1 MSSGLRRDRRNNVE
15 TKFLSDGRKVA
26 VLGKLNATES
36 IVQEIFV
43 TDSGVEIPSGESFTT
58 KNLHDEPVKS
68 HKERELE
75 RVEQG
80 INKAKQERDK
90 INQEINEIK
99 IKLSGYRDLFKSVSV
114 LAKNIEEQDFTHFL
128 DVITGKVKYAVPS
141 NYPSPSRIEDA
152 MEYMSCI
159 DNHYGNKKYNGLKL
173 ITLLGNSNGN
183 IGYKLN
189 RWPDGSGDDTSVEF
203 FNDIESAR
211 NYIKSCFMERF
222 DKIKVSLSFYESL
235 RKNGIEFSS
244 EEFKKIKEK
253 IESGLHDEFSSFQTA
268 FEKRKEVLDQD
279 ISKLNNLSS

>member
-1 MSSGLRRDRRNNVE
+1 ME

-43 TDSGVEIPSGESFTT
+43 TDSGVEIPSGENFTT
-58 KNLHDEPVKS
+58 KSLHDEPVKS

-75 RVEQG
+75 RAEQG

-90 INQEINEIK
+90 INQEIDEIK

-114 LAKNIEEQDFTHFL
+114 LANNIDKQDFTHFL

-141 NYPSPSRIEDA
+141 GYPVPHEIEDA

-159 DNHYGNKKYNGLKL
+159 DNYYGRKKYDGLRL
-173 ITLLGNSNGN
+173 MTLLGRSDGR
-183 IGYKLN
+183 ISYQLN
-189 RWPDGSGDDTSVEF
+189 RWPDGSGGDTSVEF

-211 NYIKSCFMERF
+211 NYIKSRFMENF
-222 DKIKVSLSFYESL
+222 NKIKVSLSFYENL
-235 RKNGIEFSS
+235 RKNGIEFND
-244 EEFKKIKEK
+244 EELKKIKEK
-253 IESGLHDEFSSFQTA
+253 IESGLREDFSSSQA
-268 FEKRKEVLDQD
+268 LFEKRKAKFDQN
-279 ISKLNNLSS
+279 IENLNKFAR

>member
-1 MSSGLRRDRRNNVE
+1 ME

-43 TDSGVEIPSGESFTT
+43 TDSGVEIPSGENFTT
-58 KNLHDEPVKS
+58 KSLHDEPVKS

-75 RVEQG
+75 RAEQG

-90 INQEINEIK
+90 INQEIDEIK

-114 LAKNIEEQDFTHFL
+114 LANNIDKQDFTHFL

-141 NYPSPSRIEDA
+141 GYPVPHEIEDA

-159 DNHYGNKKYNGLKL
+159 DNYYGRKKYDGLRL
-173 ITLLGNSNGN
+173 MTLLGKSDGK
-183 IGYKLN
+183 ISYQLN
-189 RWPDGSGDDTSVEF
+189 QWSSGSGDNTSVEF

-253 IESGLHDEFSSFQTA
+253 IESGLREDFSSSQA
-268 FEKRKEVLDQD
+268 SFEKRKAKFDQD
-279 ISKLNNLSS
+279 IENLNKFAR

>member
-1 MSSGLRRDRRNNVE
+1 ME

-43 TDSGVEIPSGESFTT
+43 TDSGVEIPSGENFTT

-90 INQEINEIK
+90 INQEIDEIK

-114 LAKNIEEQDFTHFL
+114 LAKNIDEQDFTNFL
-128 DVITGKVKYAVPS
+128 DVITGKVRYAVPS
-141 NYPSPSRIEDA
+141 NYPVPHEIEDA
-152 MEYMSCI
+152 MGYMSCI
-159 DNHYGNKKYNGLKL
+159 DDDYGNKKYGGLRL
-173 ITLLGNSNGN
+173 MTLLGRSDGK
-183 IGYKLN
+183 ISYQLN
-189 RWPDGSGDDTSVEF
+189 RWPDGSGSNTSVEF
-203 FNDIESAR
+203 FNDIEAAR

-222 DKIKVSLSFYESL
+222 DKIKVSLRFYENL
-235 RKNGIEFSS
+235 RKNGIEFSA

-253 IESGLHDEFSSFQTA
+253 IESGLHDEFSSFQTS
-268 FEKRKEVLDQD
+268 FEKRKEVLEQD